1 VVVDKD
7 NESQRPLLPLAD
19 EVAAK
24 AQVPVSTVEAVF
36 AQAQVFEE
44 TRTRRSESLTIRS
57 LLFNGEKTS
66 AASGDGPFTFEWS
79 NLEQGLWLVL
89 SDDGNQ
95 IGKSTI
101 LEVMLWAL
109 RGTPKSLR
117 PEIRAWIHHVKLE
130 FSIGLDRYCVQFDD
144 HHNIP
149 VGTVLRTV
157 PGGPVSVVASFAD
170 DEHFEQVMERLML
183 GCFDLQRIS
192 SVNHRSEEGELV
204 HHSWNLYS
212 SSMFISGSHPAI
224 LGDVTV
230 GGAWW
235 RMIQLFIGMP
245 YAGVLM
251 AIRSAQG
258 LDALKA
264 QRAVASQ
271 LVPISRHS
279 DIERLEEEIAK
290 VDAELNALAATVPR
304 PEDAPILLKNFA
316 RQGLEYAR
324 LQQALAETKH
334 QLSVADEVVGN
345 AGADLRRLQDGFAAK
360 RFFAGL
366 KPVCCPRCAQP
377 FSNERLDIEAEGG
390 SCSVCDRDAP
400 GDDRETLEEAIG
412 IAKERLEAAEN
423 AATRLRETQANLRCE
438 FDEARDKSDALEA
451 QIARIDRDAENIRKA
466 QELRFR
472 VERTRGARDQLV
484 SLEHVAPTSLTED
497 GPSDERRVLNAAET
511 LAEARVKSLGTR
523 MLERLAIE
531 LVEVATRIGY
541 KNLERVSIAG
551 NGIGLTV
558 SGVTSAFGRQTAGQ
572 RLRLRIALVIAMMR
586 LARDTGQ
593 GHHPGLLFIDSPGAE
608 EVGDADLNAVMRE
621 IQAVCNETENLQIFV
636 SSARGPI
643 VGGAVDEDRQRWPK
657 VDGYMF

>member
-1 VVVDKD
+1 MVDQD
-7 NESQRPLLPLAD
+7 NESQRPLSPLAE

-24 AQVPVSTVEAVF
+24 AKVPLSTVVAVF
-36 AQAQVFEE
+36 AQAQVIEE

-57 LLFNGEKTS
+57 LLFSGKKTS

-130 FSIGLDRYCVQFDD
+130 FSIGLDQYCVQFDD
-144 HHNIP
+144 HQNIP

-170 DEHFEQVMERLML
+170 NEHFEQVMERLML
-183 GCFDLQRIS
+183 GCFDLQR
-192 SVNHRSEEGELV
+192 SEEGELI

-251 AIRSAQG
+251 AIRGAQG

-264 QRAVASQ
+264 QRAVSSQ
-271 LVPISRHS
+271 PVPVSRHS
-279 DIERLEEEIAK
+279 DIERLDEEIAK
-290 VDAELNALAATVPR
+290 VEAELNALSATVPR

-324 LQQALAETKH
+324 LQQALAETRH
-334 QLSVADEVVGN
+334 QLSVADEVVAT

-377 FSNERLDIEAEGG
+377 FSNERLEIEAEGG

-400 GDDRETLEEAIG
+400 GDDREALEEAIAV
-412 IAKERLEAAEN
+412 AKEHLEAAEN
-423 AATRLRETQANLRCE
+423 AANQLRETQASLRRE
-438 FDEARDKSDALEA
+438 FDEAREKSEALEA
-451 QIARIDRDAENIRKA
+451 EIERIDRDAENIRKE

-472 VERTRGARDQLV
+472 LERMRGARDQLV
-484 SLEHVAPTSLTED
+484 SLEHVAPASLTED

-541 KNLERVSIAG
+541 KNLESVSIAG

-608 EVGDADLNAVMRE
+608 EVSDADLNAVMSE
-621 IQAVCNETENLQIFV
+621 IQAVCDETENLQIFV

-657 VDGYMF
+657 ADGYMF